1 MNRVILHKE
10 YSDESVYDME
20 RDVSELFESKE
31 YSLVPSDK
39 KSGFKRGKFAL
50 TVIWHDEKKQ
60 PK

>member
-1 MNRVILHKE
+1 MNRVILHKD
-10 YSDESVYDME
+10 YTDENIYDME

-31 YSLVPSDK
+31 YSIIPAN

-60 PK
+60 SK

>member
-10 YSDESVYDME
+10 YSDESIYDME
-20 RDVSELFESKE
+20 RDVAELYDSKE
-31 YSLVPSDK
+31 YTLVPSDK